1 MHYIRNFCI
10 IAHIDHGKSTLA
22 DRLLEFTK
30 TVSYNTKRNQHQLL
44 DNMDLERERGITIKS
59 HAVQMEYKYKNK
71 IYVLNLIDTPG
82 HVDFSYE
89 VSRSISACEGAL
101 LVVDCTKSVQAQTVS
116 NLYLAL
122 KKNLVVIPILN
133 KIDLSD
139 SRSECVIEEM
149 VELMGCTPKDI
160 ISVSAKNGL
169 GIEKVLDQI
178 VTKIPPPNG
187 DPESPLQALIF
198 DSLYNPFTGVE
209 AYFRIKNGCM
219 KKGQKLK
226 FMSTKKIYYAYEIG
240 ILKLKHIS
248 KNKIETGDVGYVVSG
263 IKNTFEVKVGDT
275 ITDAKN
281 PALKTISG
289 FEEAKPMVFSSI
301 YPVNSDQYEELR
313 SSMEKLQLNDSAFTF
328 RTESSP
334 ALGFGFH
341 CGFLGFLHM
350 EVVRDRLER
359 EYGISVIVTIPNV
372 SYRVFMKK
380 TLTKKVIEVSN
391 PSFFPE
397 TEKIHK
403 IEEPYVFV
411 SILTKEKYI
420 GNVISLCIEKRGK
433 MIENQHYLT
442 SGRVKIMFEMPLAEI
457 IFDFYDKLKTI
468 SSGYASFDYN
478 FLGYRNSDLKKLTV
492 LINYQKVEPLSLLVH
507 QDNAFFMARKICKK
521 LSILIPKH
529 QFSIPIQVSISGKIV
544 ARETI
549 KALRKNVI
557 EKCYGGDIS
566 RKRKLLE
573 KQKKGKKKMRQI
585 GKVEI
590 PSSTFMTF
598 LKVKN

>member
-1 MHYIRNFCI
+1 MIHQIRNFCI

-30 TVSYNTKRNQHQLL
+30 TVSIKEYNKNQLL

-59 HAVQMEYKYKNK
+59 HAVQMEYKYKNQTY
-71 IYVLNLIDTPG
+71 ILNLIDTPG

-116 NLYLAL
+116 NLSLAL

-139 SRSECVIEEM
+139 SRSEFVIEEIT
-149 VELMGCTPKDI
+149 ELIGCDPEEI

-169 GIEKVLDQI
+169 GIKNVLDQI
-178 VTKIPPPNG
+178 VTKIPHPNG
-187 DPESPLQALIF
+187 NSKSPLQALIF

-209 AYFRIKNGCM
+209 AYFIVKNGCIQ
-219 KKGQKLK
+219 KGQKLR
-226 FMSTKKIYYAYEIG
+226 FMSTGKIYCAYEIG
-240 ILKLKHIS
+240 TLKLKHVS
-248 KNKIETGDVGYVVSG
+248 KNKVETGDVGYVVSG
-263 IKNTFEVKVGDT
+263 IKNPYEVKVGDT
-275 ITDAKN
+275 ITDSKN
-281 PALKTISG
+281 PALKEISG
-289 FEEAKPMVFSSI
+289 FEESKPMVFASI
-301 YPVNSDQYEELR
+301 YPVNSDKYEELR
-313 SSMEKLQLNDSAFTF
+313 SSMGKLQLNDSSLTFTS
-328 RTESSP
+328 ESSP

-341 CGFLGFLHM
+341 CGFLGLLHM
-350 EVVRDRLER
+350 EVVRDRLDR
-359 EYGISVIVTIPNV
+359 EYGISIIITIPNV
-372 SYRVFMKK
+372 SYRIFMKK
-380 TLTKKVIEVSN
+380 KTSQVIEVNN
-391 PSFFPE
+391 PSDFPE
-397 TEKIHK
+397 TEKIQK

-411 SILTKEKYI
+411 SILTKKEFLGK
-420 GNVISLCIEKRGK
+420 VINLCIGKRGK
-433 MIENQHYLT
+433 MVGDQHYLT
-442 SGRVKIMFEMPLAEI
+442 SERVKITFEMPLSEI
-457 IFDFYDKLKTI
+457 IFDFYNKLKTI

-478 FLGYRNSDLKKLTV
+478 FLGYRNSNLKKINV
-492 LINYQKVEPLSLLVH
+492 LINHKNIEPLSLLVH
-507 QDNAFFMARKICKK
+507 KNNAFFMAKKICKK
-521 LSILIPKH
+521 LSLLIPKH
-529 QFSIPIQVSISGKIV
+529 QFCIPIQVSISGKIV

-549 KALRKNVI
+549 QALRKNVT

-566 RKRKLLE
+566 RKRKLLK

-590 PSSTFMTF
+590 PSSAFMTF

>member
-30 TVSYNTKRNQHQLL
+30 TVSEEKNKHQLL

-59 HAVQMEYKYKNK
+59 HAVQMEYKYNNQ
-71 IYVLNLIDTPG
+71 IYRLNLIDTPG

-139 SRSECVIEEM
+139 SRSEYVIEEM
-149 VELMGCTPKDI
+149 VELMGCAPEDI

-169 GIEKVLDQI
+169 GIKKVLDKI
-178 VTKIPPPNG
+178 VTQIPHPNG
-187 DPESPLQALIF
+187 DPKSPLQALIF

-209 AYFRIKNGCM
+209 AYFIVKNGCVQ
-219 KKGQKLK
+219 KGQKLQ
-226 FMSTKKIYYAYEIG
+226 FMSTGKIYCAYEIG
-240 ILKLKHIS
+240 TLKLKHIS
-248 KNKIETGDVGYVVSG
+248 KSKIETGDVGYVVSG
-263 IKNTFEVKVGDT
+263 IKNTYEVKVGDT

-281 PALKTISG
+281 PALKAISG
-289 FEEAKPMVFSSI
+289 FEESKPMVFASI

-313 SSMEKLQLNDSAFTF
+313 SSMGKLQLNDAAFTF
-328 RTESSP
+328 KTESSP

-341 CGFLGFLHM
+341 CGFLGLLHM
-350 EVVRDRLER
+350 EIVRERLKR
-359 EYGISVIVTIPNV
+359 EYGVSVIITIPNV
-372 SYRVFMKK
+372 SYRIFMKK
-380 TLTKKVIEVSN
+380 TLNQEVIEVNN
-391 PSFFPE
+391 PSDFPE
-397 TEKIHK
+397 TEKIQK

-411 SILTKEKYI
+411 SILTKEEYL
-420 GNVISLCIEKRGK
+420 GNVISLCIGKRGK
-433 MIENQHYLT
+433 IIENQRYLT
-442 SGRVKIMFEMPLAEI
+442 SGRVQIMFEMPLSEI

-478 FLGYRNSDLKKLTV
+478 FLGYRNSNLKKITV
-492 LINYQKVEPLSLLVH
+492 LINHKKIDPLSLLVH
-507 QDNAFFMARKICKK
+507 KNEAFFMARKICKK
-521 LSILIPKH
+521 LSVLIPKH

-549 KALRKNVI
+549 KALRKNVT
-557 EKCYGGDIS
+557 EKCYGGDVS

-590 PSSTFMTF
+590 PSSAFITF
-598 LKVKN
+598 LKVNN